1 MDLEHTQLPEI
12 STEHDSQRMDT
23 DGAVLRDVRGAPKRL
38 ENVNEQRLDDE
49 CVEPE
54 DVVVVDNGAQKPRR
68 PRRRKPAARGGA
80 RRVLKRNAENRN
92 AQSKSRGARITRAR
106 IVCHKRT
113 GRWEIAVIPAP
124 GVVVRGESER
134 HSAGMRGE
142 FAPTKFRS
150 VVLIEYEVGG
160 QVERIPLCLDEP
172 MVFRLNADWQG
183 TGRKVGGVGTGHFI
197 VIAPAGWMRL
207 GDVPVEP
214 EPCVDSEF
222 RAHYYFNSRGDGLP
236 VEGFDER
243 GVSSSVIMLY
253 GDRAL
258 RRGAWWC
265 GISSAA

>member
-142 FAPTKFRS
+142 FAPHKISQCRADRIRGGRS
-150 VVLIEYEVGG
+150 G
-160 QVERIPLCLDEP
+160 
-172 MVFRLNADWQG
+172 
-183 TGRKVGGVGTGHFI
+183 
-197 VIAPAGWMRL
+197 
-207 GDVPVEP
+207 
-214 EPCVDSEF
+214 
-222 RAHYYFNSRGDGLP
+222 RAHTSMPGRANGVPAECRLAGYGPQGWRRGH
-236 VEGFDER
+236 
-243 GVSSSVIMLY
+243 
-253 GDRAL
+253 RAL
-258 RRGAWWC
+258 YRHCASGMDAIGRRTCGARALC
-265 GISSAA
+265 RL